1 MTAENRRSQTKT
13 CPFVNLST
21 TNLTWTCMR
30 LRLNPDLLDEEL
42 VNIRLSHGTALDN
55 IKADLKAVRYDSV
68 K

>member
-1 MTAENRRSQTKT
+1 
-13 CPFVNLST
+13 
-21 TNLTWTCMR
+21 MR